1 VRKSPGDVAF
11 SSASFLL
18 TVLAA
23 VAAAGVVALLVLP
36 GVLEGLDALPGNPWW
51 FHYRDPARG
60 TETLA
65 LWRVGAAAASSLVSL
80 AAAFR
85 LRTLYRREP
94 SPVLPFIMVFLF
106 ALGLE
111 CLRAGTAVLYA
122 LDGPVSPSVLL
133 TRVMYWGR
141 FVGMLGLLVASL
153 YCTELKYRK
162 FFLLAGVVLLVSF
175 AMAAYIPV
183 DRSVFLVQLTW
194 KLGDEQSVWFVNLAI
209 GLLTILTAIAAAL
222 TRRDRRFIR
231 LAAAIAVLVCSRELL
246 FFATQPAVLVAGIVA
261 QAAGAVL
268 CMRAFT

>member
-1 VRKSPGDVAF
+1 MRKSPGDLAF
-11 SSASFLL
+11 SSASVLL
-18 TVLAA
+18 TLLAA
-23 VAAAGVVALLVLP
+23 VAAASVVALLLMP
-36 GVLEGLDALPGNPWW
+36 GVLERLDALPENPWW
-51 FHYRDPARG
+51 LHYRDPARG
-60 TETLA
+60 TEALA
-65 LWRVGAAAASSLVSL
+65 LWRIGAAAAASFVSL
-80 AAAFR
+80 AGAFR

-111 CLRAGTAVLYA
+111 CLRAGTAVLFA
-122 LDGPVSPSVLL
+122 LDGPVSPSILL
-133 TRVMYWGR
+133 TRAMYWGR

-162 FFLLAGVVLLVSF
+162 FFLLAGVVLLISF

-209 GLLTILTAIAAAL
+209 GVLTILTATAAAL
-222 TRRDRRFIR
+222 TRGGRRFIL
-231 LAAAIAVLVCSRELL
+231 LATAIAVLVCSRELL
-246 FFATQPAVLVAGIVA
+246 FFATQPALLGAGIVT

-268 CMRAFT
+268 CMRAFK